1 MQEIHSLK
9 AEEGMVL
16 ARDVLTSDSRILC
29 GKGTTLTQ
37 AIIDRIRKMDIQ
49 HITVEGQPFEEEGQK
64 TLEEELQDIERR
76 FSKVEKIPPLMYLKK
91 RLRQRLINSRK

>member
-1 MQEIHSLK
+1 
-9 AEEGMVL
+9 MVL